1 MASLEGFSNQP
12 MKVIGSSQSSSARS
26 SPLTVMDGRLS
37 PFSSGSHSSSS
48 PARSSPT
55 LMGGLSAKL
64 GAHFSPEEEEQ
75 ENENPAVIE
84 VPSTTG
90 DGGSKEGCQT
100 VTGDKVSL

>member
-1 MASLEGFSNQP
+1 
-12 MKVIGSSQSSSARS
+12 MKVIGSSQSS

-55 LMGGLSAKL
+55 LMGGLSAIL
-64 GAHFSPEEEEQ
+64 GAHVSPEEEQ
-75 ENENPAVIE
+75 ENENPAVME
-84 VPSTTG
+84 VHSTTG

-100 VTGDKVSL
+100 VTSIK